1 VDDFYYAVDVFA
13 PPNGDAYPEPLSVVD
28 IEAKIRAAVEDAKS
42 RKDGG
47 EQPPMVGIL
56 TGDERDTWTTV
67 SYMNRWAI
75 ELICR
80 TEKRS
85 FTSRLRIATT
95 STPSQPPWSPSR
107 STHTPSQVSPMAIRS
122 DPLLSMLRPEM
133 PPAD

>member
-1 VDDFYYAVDVFA
+1 
-13 PPNGDAYPEPLSVVD
+13 VVD

-42 RKDGG
+42 RKDSG

-67 SYMNRWAI
+67 SHLSRWAI

-85 FTSRLRIATT
+85 FTSHPRTGTT
-95 STPSQPPWSPSR
+95 STPSQ
-107 STHTPSQVSPMAIRS
+107 
-122 DPLLSMLRPEM
+122 RP
-133 PPAD
+133 